1 MSEFKSGFVALVGRT
16 NVGKSTLMNR
26 LIGQKIAITCNKP
39 QTTRTRIRTILTEE
53 RGQMIF
59 IDTPGIHKA
68 QNKLGEFMVN
78 TAERTLNEVDVI
90 LWLVEPTDHIGQGD
104 RHIAELLKLN
114 KTPKVLVINKI
125 DTIQRDKVMSLISLY
140 KDLVRFDE
148 IVPVSALNGLNED
161 ELKNVIYK
169 LLPEG
174 PMYYD
179 ADELTDQP
187 ERQIVAEII
196 RESALNC
203 LSDEIPHGI
212 AVGID
217 LMKERRRGGGYVNY
231 DEENSSKT
239 LADIEG
245 LDDEDEDEEEP
256 DDVTDDDADG
266 DDIEDGPVIF
276 TEALQPQKKA
286 CDEGTGL
293 FDIEATIVCERDSH
307 KGIIIGK
314 QGSMLKK
321 IGTRAR
327 HGIEDLLGVRVNL
340 RLFVKVKKDWR
351 DSDFLLKNYGFRDEP
366 DED

>member
-1 MSEFKSGFVALVGRT
+1 MAGRT

-59 IDTPGIHKA
+59 VDTPGIHKA
-68 QNKLGEFMVN
+68 KNKLGKFMVE
-78 TAERTLNEVDVI
+78 TAERTLNEVDLI
-90 LWLVEPTDHIGQGD
+90 LWLVEPTDYVGTGD
-104 RHIAELLKLN
+104 RHIAELLAN
-114 KTPKVLVINKI
+114 NSTPKVLVINKI
-125 DTIQRDKVMSLISLY
+125 DTVPREKILAMIAMY
-140 KDLVRFDE
+140 KDLCRFDE
-148 IVPVSALNGLNED
+148 IVPVSAAVGTNEE
-161 ELKNVIYK
+161 ELKDVIYR

-179 ADELTDQP
+179 EDEITDQP

-196 RESALNC
+196 REKALEC

-217 LMKERRRGGGYVNY
+217 LMKERRRGGGYVSY
-231 DEENSSKT
+231 EPAEYEE
-239 LADIEG
+239 E
-245 LDDEDEDEEEP
+245 DDEDEDGP
-256 DDVTDDDADG
+256 VLVTDAADTAAKDGQDEADAED
-266 DDIEDGPVIF
+266 EDGPVLV
-276 TEALQPQKKA
+276 TETAGGRKTGLA
-286 CDEGTGL
+286 ADRRAEGTGL

-307 KGIIIGK
+307 KGIIIGRG
-314 QGSMLKK
+314 GSMLKK
-321 IGTRAR
+321 IGTKAR
-327 HGIEDLLGVRVNL
+327 IEIEALLGFRVNL

-366 DED
+366 DEE

>member
-1 MSEFKSGFVALVGRT
+1 MSDSFKSGFVALAGRT

-59 IDTPGIHKA
+59 VDTPGIHKA
-68 QNKLGEFMVN
+68 KNKLGEYMVGV
-78 TAERTLNEVDVI
+78 AERTLSEVDLI
-90 LWLVEPTDHIGQGD
+90 LWLVEPTDYIGTGD
-104 RHIAELLKLN
+104 RHIAELLAGN
-114 KTPKVLVINKI
+114 STPKVLVINKT
-125 DTIQRDKVMSLISLY
+125 DTVPKEKVLALIAMY
-140 KDLVRFDE
+140 KDLVRFDD
-148 IVPVSALNGLNED
+148 IVPVSALTGDNED
-161 ELKNVIYK
+161 ELKDVIYK

-179 ADELTDQP
+179 EDELTDQP

-196 RESALNC
+196 RESALEC

-212 AVGID
+212 AVGIE
-217 LMKERRRGGGYVNY
+217 LMKERLKGGGYVSY
-231 DEENSSKT
+231 
-239 LADIEG
+239 AA
-245 LDDEDEDEEEP
+245 DDENAP
-256 DDVTDDDADG
+256 GNV
-266 DDIEDGPVIF
+266 
-276 TEALQPQKKA
+276 
-286 CDEGTGL
+286 GTGL

-327 HGIEDLLGVRVNL
+327 LEIEALLGFRVNL
-340 RLFVKVKKDWR
+340 KLFVKVKKDWR

-366 DED
+366 DEE